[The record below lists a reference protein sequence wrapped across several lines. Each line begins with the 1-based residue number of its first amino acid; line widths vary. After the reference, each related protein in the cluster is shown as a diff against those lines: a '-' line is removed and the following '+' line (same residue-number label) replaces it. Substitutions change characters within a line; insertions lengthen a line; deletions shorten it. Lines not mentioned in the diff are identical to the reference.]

1 MPTPERILAIDVST
15 RNLGWAATVEIGR
28 PPAADVWILDGPK
41 APLHQLY
48 AQVRNSVEQLIDA
61 HRPDE
66 LIYVPA
72 LVGGK
77 KHTMTKQL
85 NGVEAAAI
93 LAAYDKGVRP
103 RAVKETEARGMLLGR
118 KVIPTDEAKALALA
132 WCDERGWPHQNDDNA
147 ADACIIWAARQRV
160 LRLPLAGD

>member
-1 MPTPERILAIDVST
+1 MPTPERVLAIDVST
-15 RNLGWAATVEIGR
+15 RNLGWAATVEVGR
-28 PPAADVWILDGPK
+28 PPAADVWLLDGPRV
-41 APLHQLY
+41 LHQLY
-48 AQVRNSVEQLIDA
+48 AQVRNSIEDLIA
-61 HRPDE
+61 EHRPDE

-77 KHTMTKQL
+77 GHTMTKQL
-85 NGVEAAAI
+85 NGVEAVAI

-103 RAVKETEARGMLLGR
+103 RPVSESAARGLLLGR
-118 KVIPTDEAKALALA
+118 KVMPSDEAKAAALA
-132 WCDERGWPHQNDDNA
+132 WCDERGWPHRNDDNV